1 MSHFDV
7 RAWQTVSQDYSPQRF
22 RNILLDLAGSMRLL
36 QGKMSGDT
44 IIDDSKIVERVF
56 QNLKYRRYLVVM
68 DDVWGKEVWDDVRH
82 IFPDDDNG
90 SRILLTT
97 RLSDVAIYPH
107 PDSPL
112 HKLQCMDFN
121 RSWDLLKKKVF
132 TNSRCPPHLE
142 DIGKE
147 IARSCAGLPLAIVL
161 VAGLL
166 SAMNDSR
173 GSWQEIAKTVNPIV
187 GNRESDEILS
197 LSYTHLPHHLRPCFL
212 FMGGFRED
220 EEILASTLTK
230 LWVAEGFLATHRSG
244 CYQSLEEEAEEYL
257 EDLVR
262 RNLVLVTR
270 RNINGK
276 IKSCR
281 LHDMVRELC
290 ISKARDEK
298 FLHVMDGRVH
308 LQGMINE
315 PSQISLHHSHIDY
328 IWDPNIR
335 TFLGFQL
342 QNFPIWFLGRFR
354 LLRVLDAVGDK
365 YEELP
370 SQIFE
375 LIHLRYLAFHCLLKI
390 PSSIS
395 NLVNL
400 QTLIIRPTLRY
411 GRADNNAHFSLP
423 FEIWRMPQLRHL
435 VFYGLYMLPHPPDG
449 SNLPLQNL
457 QTLSPIENLVWNEK
471 LLQMIPNVKKLRLV
485 YTINQEY
492 HLHYLK
498 YLHQLEK
505 LEVLGYE
512 GFSWRGKN
520 PSFPWTLKKLTLVG
534 GGFPWEDMA
543 ILGYSMPNLQ
553 VLKLINH
560 ACDGEKW
567 RTADEQFP
575 QLEYLLIDESSLK
588 HWTTQGSPLPRLKC
602 LVLRYCRDLTKIPE
616 GIGEIPT
623 LELIEVESCTSSVEQ
638 SAKQIE
644 EDQQNDG
651 NDALKVRCV
660 HNYDEEIQ
668 SRHKGM
674 NPSSMEWEYKLK
686 YVEEESGLIAKE
698 VLAGQPAY
706 VPVAISSSSR
716 LAGTGKG
723 AVIARNEILVVG
735 GAMEEILS
743 LRYTHLPHHLR
754 PCFLFIGGFTER
766 ANIRA
771 SRLIKLWVAEGFL
784 EHQNGCTKSLE
795 DEADGYLEDL
805 VKRNLVIATSRKING
820 RIKSCSLH
828 DIVRGMCI
836 RKAEE
841 EKFLHFKDR
850 CVLSQG
856 MINERHISF
865 SGFNIV
871 KIWGPAIRTIFCFHR
886 KYNSPNWLIFS
897 GDFRLLRALGGRH
910 EELPSQVFELFNL
923 RYLTLNAS
931 LNIPSTIS
939 NLVNLQTLIIHPTFH
954 NILEKRYPRRY
965 DEITSHFSLPVEI
978 WRMRQLRHI
987 ILYDLYVLP
996 DPPDGSNL
1004 PLLNLQTLW
1013 YVKDLVW
1020 NEKILEMIPNVKRL
1034 RLVYTERN
1042 EDAHLHFLK
1051 YLDQL
1056 EKLEVNGCWAFS
1068 LTKTP
1073 AFPCTLKKLTLVN
1086 VGFPWKD
1093 MGIIG
1098 SLPNLQVLKLLDY
1111 ACIGET
1117 WETADEEFPQLKFLL
1132 IDTSD
1137 LQQWITKSS
1146 HFPRLNCLV
1155 LHTCLKLSKIP
1166 KGIGE
1171 ISTLERI
1178 EVDRFCSESLV
1189 ESAMQI
1195 KKVQIQ
1201 VINGNYAIQ
1210 AGLRLN
1216 ELHDE
1221 LDTRPSIE
1229 EIQSVEREAEG
1240 TDVATGKETTGIRRT
1255 IFHGILEKM
1264 KVICNR
1270 VVECVW
1276 NPCRSK

>member
-244 CYQSLEEEAEEYL
+244 CYQSLGEEAEEYL

-660 HNYDEEIQ
+660 HNYDE
-668 SRHKGM
+668 
-674 NPSSMEWEYKLK
+674 
-686 YVEEESGLIAKE
+686 
-698 VLAGQPAY
+698 
-706 VPVAISSSSR
+706 
-716 LAGTGKG
+716 
-723 AVIARNEILVVG
+723 
-735 GAMEEILS
+735 
-743 LRYTHLPHHLR
+743 
-754 PCFLFIGGFTER
+754 
-766 ANIRA
+766 
-771 SRLIKLWVAEGFL
+771 
-784 EHQNGCTKSLE
+784 
-795 DEADGYLEDL
+795 
-805 VKRNLVIATSRKING
+805 
-820 RIKSCSLH
+820 
-828 DIVRGMCI
+828 
-836 RKAEE
+836 
-841 EKFLHFKDR
+841 
-850 CVLSQG
+850 
-856 MINERHISF
+856 
-865 SGFNIV
+865 
-871 KIWGPAIRTIFCFHR
+871 
-886 KYNSPNWLIFS
+886 
-897 GDFRLLRALGGRH
+897 
-910 EELPSQVFELFNL
+910 
-923 RYLTLNAS
+923 
-931 LNIPSTIS
+931 
-939 NLVNLQTLIIHPTFH
+939 
-954 NILEKRYPRRY
+954 
-965 DEITSHFSLPVEI
+965 
-978 WRMRQLRHI
+978 
-987 ILYDLYVLP
+987 
-996 DPPDGSNL
+996 
-1004 PLLNLQTLW
+1004 
-1013 YVKDLVW
+1013 
-1020 NEKILEMIPNVKRL
+1020 
-1034 RLVYTERN
+1034 
-1042 EDAHLHFLK
+1042 
-1051 YLDQL
+1051 
-1056 EKLEVNGCWAFS
+1056 
-1068 LTKTP
+1068 
-1073 AFPCTLKKLTLVN
+1073 
-1086 VGFPWKD
+1086 
-1093 MGIIG
+1093 
-1098 SLPNLQVLKLLDY
+1098 
-1111 ACIGET
+1111 
-1117 WETADEEFPQLKFLL
+1117 
-1132 IDTSD
+1132 
-1137 LQQWITKSS
+1137 
-1146 HFPRLNCLV
+1146 
-1155 LHTCLKLSKIP
+1155 
-1166 KGIGE
+1166 
-1171 ISTLERI
+1171 
-1178 EVDRFCSESLV
+1178 
-1189 ESAMQI
+1189 
-1195 KKVQIQ
+1195 
-1201 VINGNYAIQ
+1201 
-1210 AGLRLN
+1210 
-1216 ELHDE
+1216 
-1221 LDTRPSIE
+1221 
-1229 EIQSVEREAEG
+1229 
-1240 TDVATGKETTGIRRT
+1240 
-1255 IFHGILEKM
+1255 
-1264 KVICNR
+1264 
-1270 VVECVW
+1270 
-1276 NPCRSK
+1276 